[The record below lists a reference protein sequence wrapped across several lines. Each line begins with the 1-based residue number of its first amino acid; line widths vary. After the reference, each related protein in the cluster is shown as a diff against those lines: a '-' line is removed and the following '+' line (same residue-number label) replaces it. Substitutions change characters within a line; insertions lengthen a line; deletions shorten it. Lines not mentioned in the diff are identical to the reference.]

1 MTKGASIFARAPV
14 FIAALWGGGG
24 GWLVGNAET
33 RGRLHARSPSYLS
46 VIPVHGRL
54 RLKPISTLLFTFGC
68 CRNQGHRHYHENEL
82 QAGTS
87 EPEIA
92 FTTSIRPTHPSPPFP
107 FKKSNPFLFPFDT
120 HTQTPACLLP
130 ALLRSVLLQPDRDS
144 PEKQTWN
151 CIIYGTVRGD
161 PFVAVFSLYFI
172 IPLKRR
178 RLM

>member
-1 MTKGASIFARAPV
+1 MHGPRFLSP
-14 FIAALWGGGG
+14 LSGGEEAG
-24 GWLVGNAET
+24 GWWVMRRHGAGFMHVPRPISLS
-33 RGRLHARSPSYLS
+33 SPF
-46 VIPVHGRL
+46 HGRL

-120 HTQTPACLLP
+120 HTHTHPDTRVSASCL
-130 ALLRSVLLQPDRDS
+130 AKVSAAS
-144 PEKQTWN
+144 T
-151 CIIYGTVRGD
+151 
-161 PFVAVFSLYFI
+161 
-172 IPLKRR
+172 
-178 RLM
+178 

>member
-1 MTKGASIFARAPV
+1 MHGPRFLSP
-14 FIAALWGGGG
+14 LSGGEEAG
-24 GWLVGNAET
+24 GWWVMRRHGAGFMHVPHPISLS
-33 RGRLHARSPSYLS
+33 SPF
-46 VIPVHGRL
+46 HGRL

-107 FKKSNPFLFPFDT
+107 FKKYNPFLFPFDT

-130 ALLRSVLLQPDRDS
+130 ALLRSVLLQPDADS

-151 CIIYGTVRGD
+151 CIIYGTFRGD